1 MNVGTSLVAPAR
13 RPCPRCGGAGRA
25 RSGRPLRAVTVV
37 ALVTGA
43 AGVGAAPVAEHAAPD
58 VIAELVGQLGAG
70 DYAVREIAAARLVE
84 LGGPAADALLTAAE
98 TSTDLE
104 VALRARWLVEAMPA
118 TLGAAGDAPA
128 AAALIDRFQAGDASE
143 RARSLLRL
151 LRLDDDAG
159 IAPLARIA
167 RLDRSMSLSRLAARL
182 LVREWLPDDP
192 FWPSV
197 RRHVA
202 AGVGTSGRPAARF
215 LRALVAFSEAPADD
229 ERVRQVAEA
238 QAALALVEGSAVAAE
253 ESDTESTDPDEE
265 NAADAVAAL
274 DITGNTDAVR
284 DMRRCLCAMQVQAG
298 LRDEALVQAARL
310 FGMRD
315 AAASRGAGRDAAIA
329 EDLVWLTE
337 RGLPEAVHL
346 LEHRWPGL
354 EIDEPLTAYA
364 AAVALAAAGDRR
376 RSDALAERAR
386 DQMRLAPGGFPPRIR
401 TALRLVRW
409 GAVEWAI
416 RDYDALLADPALPA
430 EEFAWASILY
440 SEFLHDQ
447 GRQDRAAEVL
457 EPVIRGRPGRV
468 GEEPERVF
476 PRLDR
481 DPRTATSRMLY
492 FKACA
497 AADRGATAD
506 QRRLLEEALQAHPRD
521 VDALIALYRLPDASP
536 QQRGLAQTLVVKALA
551 RIEEEIQAMPDDPN
565 GYNEYAWLVSNT
577 EGDVDKATRYSRRS
591 LEASFDSPSYLDT
604 LAHCHAAA
612 GDFPRAVRT
621 QSLARRFEPHNR
633 TIERNL
639 RRFQAGQR

>member
-1 MNVGTSLVAPAR
+1 MRVGTSPVATAR
-13 RPCPRCGGAGRA
+13 RRSPRCGGTGRTW
-25 RSGRPLRAVTVV
+25 SGWPLPAV
-37 ALVTGA
+37 ALVACVAGMF
-43 AGVGAAPVAEHAAPD
+43 GVGAAPVADHAARD

-98 TSTDLE
+98 TSSDLE

-118 TLGAAGDAPA
+118 SLGAADDAPA

-143 RARSLLRL
+143 RARALLRL

-167 RLDRSMSLSRLAARL
+167 RLERSMSLSRLAARL

-202 AGVGTSGRPAARF
+202 AGAGTSGRPAARF

-229 ERVRQVAEA
+229 RTRHVAEA
-238 QAALALVEGSAVAAE
+238 QAALALVEGSAAAAD
-253 ESDTESTDPDEE
+253 ESDTAATDADEE
-265 NAADAVAAL
+265 DAVAAL
-274 DITGNTDAVR
+274 AITGNTDAVR
-284 DMRRCLCAMQVQAG
+284 DMRRCLCAMQVRAG
-298 LRDEALVQAARL
+298 LRDDALVEAARL

-315 AAASRGAGRDAAIA
+315 AAASRDAAIA

-346 LEHRWPGL
+346 LERRWPGL

-386 DQMRLAPGGFPPRIR
+386 DRMRLAPGGFASRIR

-497 AADRGATAD
+497 AADRGATGD

-521 VDALIALYRLPDASP
+521 VDALIALYRLPDATP

-591 LEASFDSPSYLDT
+591 LEAAFDSPSYLDT

-621 QSLARRFEPHNR
+621 QALARRFEPHNR

-639 RRFQAGQR
+639 RRFEAGLR